1 MTGAGVLML
10 DASTLLVMNDN
21 NDPGSIKTAGVPDAN
36 EFLKLKLDRKL
47 AVKDKMPLNRAS

>member
-47 AVKDKMPLNRAS
+47 AVKDKMPLN